1 MARLEG
7 QARETVPAPEVADPA
22 TDVATMLATL
32 PTQQR
37 VAAALFYVEQLSV
50 REIAETM
57 KLSEGAV
64 KYHLHAARTA
74 LRERL
79 ETDTSHDGR
88 PRRRARKRADR
99 RPAAVRV

>member
-1 MARLEG
+1 M
-7 QARETVPAPEVADPA
+7 PAPEVADPSA
-22 TDVATMLATL
+22 DVATMLAML

-37 VAAALFYVEQLSV
+37 IAAALFYVEQLSV

-79 ETDTSHDGR
+79 EAENT
-88 PRRRARKRADR
+88 A
-99 RPAAVRV
+99 